1 MIVRL
6 TPELGKRIGV
16 SPAEMH
22 PLNANPFADWSCHV
36 FPAARSPHIVALNTA
51 SLYAVL
57 FSGQRINR
65 KNTFESALFGH
76 LRDQII
82 GDGFEF
88 LYRRLIDIQGGE
100 IQYSRPLNPVL
111 RGTIADLAELAAHY
125 LETQRLAPRDVA
137 ERINTAPL
145 AAIGHAHPRDAFR
158 ALHVGA

>member
-16 SPAEMH
+16 SPADMH

-36 FPAARSPHIVALNTA
+36 FPASGAPHIVALNTA

-57 FSGQRINR
+57 FPGQRINR
-65 KNTFESALFGH
+65 RNTFESSFFSHVREQL
-76 LRDQII
+76 I

-88 LYRRLIDIQGGE
+88 LYRRLVDAPAGA
-100 IQYSRPLNPVL
+100 IQYSRPLSPML
-111 RGTIADLAELAAHY
+111 RATIADLGELAAHY
-125 LETQRLAPRDVA
+125 LETQRLPPSEVA
-137 ERINTAPL
+137 EKINAAPL

-158 ALHVGA
+158 ALHVSA